1 MHTLNLLTTLTLSI
15 TVLLALT
22 WAVALPSAAASGT
35 HYVAPGGECHGATPC
50 YATLQAAIDAAS
62 PGDELR
68 VAQGVYTDVTARE
81 YNLTYPQTVTQALF
95 IDKSL
100 TVRGGYTVTDWTTAQ
115 PVAYP
120 TVGLWD
126 FAWRIHREVNFSPRI
141 TQIALIFLFF
151 RVNSRYSRL
160 ILAQPC
166 EILKSPHS
174 H

>member
-68 VAQGVYTDVTARE
+68 VAQSVYTSVTVRE

-115 PVAYP
+115 PLTYP
-120 TVGLWD
+120 TVIDPQGSGRGGL
-126 FAWRIHREVNFSPRI
+126 I
-141 TQIALIFLFF
+141 TMPAFHTSITVTLEGLSITNGYTTF
-151 RVNSRYSRL
+151 
-160 ILAQPC
+160 
-166 EILKSPHS
+166 
-174 H
+174 